1 MQKQREKESERPP
14 AKQPPKKIPQLPKA
28 KPDRDGK
35 GDKPQDFKSMT
46 EYARHVMEKKQ
57 REMEQEEKRK
67 LAEDP
72 DYVPK
77 KPLSPTMPKNM
88 PKSSHYRLAV
98 LQRDVNIEMF
108 AAAFE
113 RYTSTGRYGH
123 GS

>member
-1 MQKQREKESERPP
+1 
-14 AKQPPKKIPQLPKA
+14 
-28 KPDRDGK
+28 
-35 GDKPQDFKSMT
+35 MT

-88 PKSSHYRLAV
+88 PKKEDDKSPQPDKTHPSAKTLFDQIQEQKEKRER
-98 LQRDVNIEMF
+98 QKIEEDPNYKPKTLPKKQQKDDRKDPDD
-108 AAAFE
+108 AGTLYE
-113 RYTSTGRYGH
+113 
-123 GS
+123 